1 MFTITYLN
9 ASQQEKTISFDSYE
23 EFERSQQACLIGVAD
38 HYKVTKLTY
47 KGNELDYSGTY
58 GDIFF
63 FMMKQDLSQYEN

>member
-9 ASQQEKTISFDSYE
+9 ASQQEQTIAFDSYA

-47 KGNELDYSGTY
+47 KGHDLPYTGTY

-63 FMMKQDLSQYEN
+63 FMLKQDLSQYED

>member
-23 EFERSQQACLIGVAD
+23 EFERSQQSCLIGVAD

-47 KGNELDYSGTY
+47 KGHEIDYSGTY

-63 FMMKQDLSQYEN
+63 FMMKQDLSQYED